1 MPETLAQLSEKGRA
15 ALSNLARQTLDKAFS
30 LYGKETKISFPVTNY
45 YLPLINSILN
55 VKVKTLADLAF
66 ILDEVEKDEFLPFA
80 EGILNKG
87 FSVLACMEVLAAL
100 AVFNKGH
107 PLQGSGFIPDSMLR
121 SLGLKL
127 IDGRVSAIAVIL
139 GPAKDVDSAVSL
151 IREFK
156 SRGIVSLL
164 AGNINGNTMEGQ
176 LKSRGLELG
185 LDNGII
191 ALGSDYLSAIY
202 AVNFI
207 ARFPLIY
214 GNFQAGQCQQII
226 DYIRKRILAFC
237 LLLGTA
243 DEEVIAYGL
252 GVMVLGMPLI
262 TDLSLPQLDK
272 IDATFLEALVVEKDY
287 KKIPSRCML
296 ARGIKPKIINME
308 MPLSYAAAFEGE
320 KVRDEELQVEF
331 GGKANLSFE
340 LLVSQEEAKVE
351 DGRIEVFGPDL
362 DSLERGNRFLPLAV
376 VVNVYGRKM
385 QKDFES
391 MLERQID
398 RFINYA
404 CGIMHE
410 GQRDNSL
417 IRVSCDAFS
426 RGFRLKDLGVILHA
440 MFHREY
446 SAIIDKVEVR
456 LYTDK
461 ADVDRLLSGARE
473 IFSLRDKRMLGLT
486 DEGVGTYYSCLIC
499 QSITPN
505 HVCIL
510 TPQRPGLCGAYSW
523 LDAKISSE
531 IVPTG
536 PNQPIL
542 KGKPLDLRL
551 GQWESINKYV
561 RDKSNKTI
569 EKVSIYS
576 IVDSPQ
582 TSSGYFECILAVVPE
597 VKGVMVV
604 NRDYP
609 GMTPCGMSF
618 SDLSALLRTGAQ
630 VPGLLGISKLYI
642 LSRKFISAEG
652 GLKRLVWMPKE
663 LKKLLGK
670 EIEQAALD
678 IGEFGLLEEIADE
691 DDAVSL
697 GELESFLSKA
707 NHPSLC
713 MDPLI

>member
-15 ALSNLARQTLDKAFS
+15 ALSNLARKTLDKALS
-30 LYGKETKISFPVTNY
+30 LYGKEAKVFFPATSY
-45 YLPLINSILN
+45 YLPLINALLN
-55 VKVKTLADLAF
+55 VKVKTLSDLIL
-66 ILDEVEKDEFLPFA
+66 ILDEAEKKDFLPFA

-87 FSVLACMEVLAAL
+87 LSALACKEVLAAL
-100 AVFNKGH
+100 AVFNNGH
-107 PLQGSGFIPDSMLR
+107 PLQGSGFMPDSMLR

-139 GPAKDVDSAVSL
+139 GPARDADSAASL

-176 LKSRGLELG
+176 LKGRGLELG

-207 ARFPLIY
+207 ARLPLVY
-214 GNFQAGQCQQII
+214 GNCRAGQCQQII

-237 LLLGTA
+237 LLLGQA
-243 DEEVIAYGL
+243 DEGVIAYGL
-252 GVMVLGMPLI
+252 GAMVFGMPLI
-262 TDLSLPQLDK
+262 TDLSLPQLGK
-272 IDATFLEALVVEKDY
+272 IDTPFFEALVVERDY
-287 KKIPSRCML
+287 KKLPSRCML
-296 ARGIKPKIINME
+296 ARGIKAEIVNIK
-308 MPLSYAAAFEGE
+308 MPLSYAAAFGGE
-320 KVRDEELQVEF
+320 KVRREDLQVEF

-340 LLVSQEEAKVE
+340 LLVSKEEAEVE

-362 DSLERGNRFLPLAV
+362 ENLERGSRFLPLAV

-385 QKDFES
+385 QRDFEP

-398 RFINYA
+398 RFINCA

-426 RGFRLKDLGVILHA
+426 KGFRLKDLGVILHV

-461 ADVDRLLSGARE
+461 KDVERLLSGARE
-473 IFSLRDKRMLGLT
+473 VFSLRDKRMLQLT
-486 DEGVGTYYSCLIC
+486 DEGVDTYYSCLIC
-499 QSITPN
+499 QSIAPN

-523 LDAKISSE
+523 LDAKASYE

-542 KGKPLDLRL
+542 KGEPLDLRL
-551 GQWESINKYV
+551 GQWESINKFV
-561 RDKSNKTI
+561 RDRSNKTI

-582 TSSGYFECILAVVPE
+582 TSGGYFECILAVVPE
-597 VKGVMVV
+597 VKGVMAV
-604 NRDYP
+604 NRDYS
-609 GMTPCGMSF
+609 GMTPCGMGF
-618 SDLSALLRTGAQ
+618 SDLSILLRTGAQ

-663 LKKLLGK
+663 LKKLLGEGIK
-670 EIEQAALD
+670 QAAFD
-678 IGEFGLLEEIADE
+678 TGEFGLFEKIADE

-697 GELESFLSKA
+697 GELEIFLSKVK
-707 NHPSLC
+707 HPSLS
-713 MDPLI
+713 MGPLI